1 MVDLSI
7 VLCIFTGGR
16 VAIKNADTLAT
27 KKKTV
32 GGWCMQ
38 SWIISQKMVI
48 LWWYIYTMVIS
59 WKWYYDIMIL
69 WYYLIIYDMLF
80 PYCGNDTKWW
90 YVSCLDIMAMGKKQK
105 KKHFPTLWYYDAMLL
120 AMASI
125 AVQWN
130 PSSNDVVR
138 RHGKLFHKR
147 PWYKWL
153 EAQDLACHDQIGV
166 ESAEVYDQRKNT
178 DDCWLVVDLP
188 LWLIYCQ

>member
-1 MVDLSI
+1 
-7 VLCIFTGGR
+7 
-16 VAIKNADTLAT
+16 
-27 KKKTV
+27 
-32 GGWCMQ
+32 
-38 SWIISQKMVI
+38 
-48 LWWYIYTMVIS
+48 
-59 WKWYYDIMIL
+59 MIL
-69 WYYLIIYDMLF
+69 W
-80 PYCGNDTKWW
+80 C
-90 YVSCLDIMAMGKKQK
+90 YVISM
-105 KKHFPTLWYYDAMLL
+105 

-166 ESAEVYDQRKNT
+166 ESAEVYDQKKNT

>member
-48 LWWYIYTMVIS
+48 LWWYIYI
-59 WKWYYDIMIL
+59 YYGDIMEMIL
-69 WYYLIIYDMLF
+69 WYYDTMILYDNLWYIISILWKWYEMVICFMLR
-80 PYCGNDTKWW
+80 YHGH
-90 YVSCLDIMAMGKKQK
+90 GK

-120 AMASI
+120 ARASI

-166 ESAEVYDQRKNT
+166 ESAEVYDQKKNT